1 MNEAFTLQAIL
12 SRILTIFTMYYNDEQ
27 KLLIN
32 TTLIL
37 AFILTVVAFIIASIL
52 VFLICS
58 HEIGAVEK

>member
-1 MNEAFTLQAIL
+1 
-12 SRILTIFTMYYNDEQ
+12 MYYNEEQ

-58 HEIGAVEK
+58 HEIGAVESNENFLKSLERPKI